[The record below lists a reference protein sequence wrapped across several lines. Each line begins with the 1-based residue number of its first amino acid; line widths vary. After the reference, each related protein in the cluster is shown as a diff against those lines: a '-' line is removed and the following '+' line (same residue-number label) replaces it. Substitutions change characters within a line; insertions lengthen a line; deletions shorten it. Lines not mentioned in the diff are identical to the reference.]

1 MNLPECRFVCI
12 STRDLQSC
20 MTMLY
25 SHLKGEMT
33 MPKTTKPTPPKT
45 GYLRDI
51 LAILGIGFAW
61 VALLVLL
68 MFLLYTLQG
77 MMNIGYEYVME
88 TDVNGE
94 EMWRVIPPS
103 LDFAMTLSM
112 LLVLVLLYWRLKR
125 KKQMHP
131 GAFSLRRI
139 RPYSKAIVL
148 VILCY
153 AGCGLVY
160 AMSGD
165 LDLTIGEGIIGVL
178 RNAEIMVLLAL
189 FSMLLL
195 DGRIIGYLRGKGR
208 SDEEIVRVIA
218 QETLLLD
225 ILAGL
230 LGTGAAYL
238 RGEAVG
244 IVGVEDII
252 ALLAGVAYAVLFAR
266 LYLASGSMMGRGVLM
281 SAAWLVAADASSYA
295 IWHYA
300 ADALLLLGLCAA
312 IRMVKEK
319 RADAKTA

>member
-1 MNLPECRFVCI
+1 
-12 STRDLQSC
+12 
-20 MTMLY
+20 
-25 SHLKGEMT
+25 
-33 MPKTTKPTPPKT
+33 MPKTMKPTTPKT
-45 GYLRDI
+45 GHLRDI

-68 MFLLYTLQG
+68 MFLVYILQG
-77 MMNIGYEYVME
+77 MLNIGYEYVME
-88 TDVNGE
+88 TGADGQ

-103 LDFAMTLSM
+103 LDFAMTVSM
-112 LLVLVLLYWRLKR
+112 LLVMALLYWRLKR
-125 KKQMHP
+125 KKQIHP
-131 GAFSLRRI
+131 GAFSFRQL
-139 RPYSKAIVL
+139 RPYAKAIVL

-165 LDLTIGEGIIGVL
+165 LDLAIGEGIVGAL
-178 RNAEIMVLLAL
+178 RNVEIMMLLAL
-189 FSMLLL
+189 FSMLLF

-225 ILAGL
+225 ILARL

-238 RGEAVG
+238 RGEAIG

-266 LYLASGSMMGRGVLM
+266 LYLASGSMMGRGVLI
-281 SAAWLVAADASSYA
+281 SAAWLVAADASSYS

-312 IRMVKEK
+312 IRTVKEK
-319 RADAKTA
+319 TGRCKNGLT